1 MRYLTLEQALLIHSL
16 VIDETGGAHGVR
28 DHGALSSAIAL
39 PQQAVFGEELYPTAF
54 HKAATYARGIIMN
67 HPFIDGNKRT
77 GMAAASVFLEDNGY
91 EVVAQEGEIES
102 EALVIVREK
111 CSIES
116 IAAWFKKHSRKLAG
130 R

>member
-1 MRYLTLEQALLIHSL
+1 MRYLTLAQVLLIHSL
-16 VIDETGGAHGVR
+16 IIDETGGPHGVR
-28 DHGALSSAIAL
+28 DQGALSSAVAL
-39 PQQAVFGEELYPTAF
+39 PQQVVFGRELYPTEF
-54 HKAATYARGIIMN
+54 EKAAVYARSIIMN
-67 HPFIDGNKRT
+67 HPFVDGNKRT
-77 GMAAASVFLEDNGY
+77 GMAAASVFLESNGY

-116 IAAWFKKHSRKLAG
+116 IAAWFKKHARKFTG